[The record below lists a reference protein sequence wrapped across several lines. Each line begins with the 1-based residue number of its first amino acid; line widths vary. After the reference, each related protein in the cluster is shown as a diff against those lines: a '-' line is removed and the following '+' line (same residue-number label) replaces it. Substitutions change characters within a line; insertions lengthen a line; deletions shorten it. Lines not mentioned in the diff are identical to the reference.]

1 LDADYY
7 GFFHYRRYLAVRHP
21 EDNYDIWCNL
31 GEPFIGPDMEEK
43 YGLDAQ
49 SIRAAVEG
57 YDVILPERKDIR
69 KMPDM
74 GQTQWEQYVSSGYL
88 HRKDLE
94 LMLELVKEESPE
106 MAPVAEKYL
115 NGNMTYLNNM
125 FIMRREIFT
134 KFCEWEFSILKKFCE
149 RTDMSNYSVEA
160 LRTPGHLA
168 ERLVNIYC
176 MYLQEN
182 TNYQFKELPTLAIW
196 DTDLF
201 PRLQPAF
208 AEKNV
213 AVALSANDYY
223 VPYLDTVLI
232 SIRKAICAE
241 NNYDLI
247 VMHRDISIVNQKQ
260 LQKVFA
266 KYKNVS
272 LRFLNVTRFGKSFE
286 KLFLHG
292 HFVLETYFR
301 LLLPELLDQY
311 KKVLYL
317 DSDTIVTGD
326 LAELYHTD
334 VEGYLL
340 AACLDPDTAGLY
352 NGYVP
357 QKKAYMDNVL
367 KIKEPYKYFQAGVI
381 LFNLEKFRECYTSE
395 EMLKFAA
402 SNQWELLDQ
411 DVLNYLAQGSVK
423 FVDMNWNVMTDWR
436 RIRIADIISRAPKY
450 LRDAYM
456 QARENPKIIHY
467 AGPDKPWQQPDCDF
481 AEEFWLNARQS
492 SYYEVMMKR
501 LTAQEIDAYK
511 RSLPTLKTQI
521 KWEIKN
527 KIMPVVD
534 RILPK
539 GTKRREAVKRI
550 WRKIRK

>member
-1 LDADYY
+1 
-7 GFFHYRRYLAVRHP
+7 
-21 EDNYDIWCNL
+21 
-31 GEPFIGPDMEEK
+31 
-43 YGLDAQ
+43 
-49 SIRAAVEG
+49 
-57 YDVILPERKDIR
+57 
-69 KMPDM
+69 
-74 GQTQWEQYVSSGYL
+74 
-88 HRKDLE
+88 
-94 LMLELVKEESPE
+94 
-106 MAPVAEKYL
+106 
-115 NGNMTYLNNM
+115 
-125 FIMRREIFT
+125 
-134 KFCEWEFSILKKFCE
+134 
-149 RTDMSNYSVEA
+149 
-160 LRTPGHLA
+160 
-168 ERLVNIYC
+168 
-176 MYLQEN
+176 
-182 TNYQFKELPTLAIW
+182 
-196 DTDLF
+196 
-201 PRLQPAF
+201 
-208 AEKNV
+208 
-213 AVALSANDYY
+213 
-223 VPYLDTVLI
+223 
-232 SIRKAICAE
+232 
-241 NNYDLI
+241 
-247 VMHRDISIVNQKQ
+247 
-260 LQKVFA
+260 
-266 KYKNVS
+266 
-272 LRFLNVTRFGKSFE
+272 
-286 KLFLHG
+286 
-292 HFVLETYFR
+292 
-301 LLLPELLDQY
+301 
-311 KKVLYL
+311 L